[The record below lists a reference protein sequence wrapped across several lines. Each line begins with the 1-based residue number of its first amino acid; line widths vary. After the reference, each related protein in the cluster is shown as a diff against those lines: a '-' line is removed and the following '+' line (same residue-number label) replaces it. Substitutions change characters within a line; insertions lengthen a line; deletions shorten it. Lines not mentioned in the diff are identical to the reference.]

1 MPNRYGKAAIRLVKV
16 TRDPDRHRVR
26 DLTVAVALEGDF
38 RAAHT
43 EGDNANVIAT
53 DTMKNTVYAFA
64 AEHLDGP
71 AETFGALV
79 AGHFLEMPQV
89 ERATVSLREHRW
101 TPIPTD
107 GGPSRD
113 AFLRSGDFTR
123 TASATA
129 VRGGPPVVEA
139 GIEDLTV
146 MKTARSGFAGLPPRR
161 LHDAARGRR
170 PDHGQPGQRDLA
182 LRLGGP
188 RLGRPVRR
196 RPGTL
201 LDVLADHI
209 SPSVQA
215 SIWIMGRAILERHAA
230 VEEVRMALPNLHH
243 WAVDLAPFGLENR
256 ARSSSPRPSRT
267 A

>member
-38 RAAHT
+38 GAAHT
-43 EGDNANVIAT
+43 DGDNANVVAT
-53 DTMKNTVYAFA
+53 DTMKNTVYALA
-64 AEHLDGP
+64 ADHLDGP
-71 AETFGALV
+71 VETFGAIV
-79 AGHFLEMPQV
+79 AEHFLEMPQV
-89 ERATVSLREHRW
+89 ERATISLREHRW

-129 VRGGPPVVEA
+129 VRGGPTVVEA

-146 MKTARSGFAGLPPRR
+146 MKTAKSASSASPATATRRSPRSTTGSWPPGSARPGATAR
-161 LHDAARGRR
+161 PTSTWDALLDG
-170 PDHGQPGQRDLA
+170 
-182 LRLGGP
+182 
-188 RLGRPVRR
+188 VR
-196 RPGTL
+196 GTL
-201 LDVLADHI
+201 LDVMADHV

-215 SIWIMGRAILERHAA
+215 RSGSS
-230 VEEVRMALPNLHH
+230 V
-243 WAVDLAPFGLENR
+243 G
-256 ARSSSPRPSRT
+256 RSSSGTRPSRRSGWSCRT
-267 A
+267 SITGPST